1 MARLYC
7 YFLKA
12 HNGVNVTGSVNV
24 IGKPVINIKNGGEI
38 VVGDNVTLRSSGRGY
53 HAFLPNPVKLSA
65 DKYGACIYIGDN
77 TRINGACL
85 HACHSI
91 HVGRNC
97 LIAAN
102 CQIMDSNGHDLSFDN
117 VADRINTTGQAESVV
132 IEDNVWLGIS
142 VIVLP
147 GVTIGQGA
155 IVGAGSVVTKD
166 IPPMSIAV
174 GVPAQVVKLY
184 SE

>member
-77 TRINGACL
+77 TRMQWCMFACL
-85 HACHSI
+85 PLNSC
-91 HVGRNC
+91 RKK
-97 LIAAN
+97 LL
-102 CQIMDSNGHDLSFDN
+102 DS
-117 VADRINTTGQAESVV
+117 R
-132 IEDNVWLGIS
+132 
-142 VIVLP
+142 
-147 GVTIGQGA
+147 
-155 IVGAGSVVTKD
+155 
-166 IPPMSIAV
+166 
-174 GVPAQVVKLY
+174 
-184 SE
+184 

>member
-1 MARLYC
+1 
-7 YFLKA
+7 
-12 HNGVNVTGSVNV
+12 
-24 IGKPVINIKNGGEI
+24 
-38 VVGDNVTLRSSGRGY
+38 
-53 HAFLPNPVKLSA
+53 
-65 DKYGACIYIGDN
+65 
-77 TRINGACL
+77 
-85 HACHSI
+85 
-91 HVGRNC
+91 
-97 LIAAN
+97 
-102 CQIMDSNGHDLSFDN
+102 MDSNGHDLSFDN